1 MRELLETGTIPKG
14 RPALR
19 NSLEAAPVP
28 DELLEQAL
36 LLAIILGGEPAA
48 RIMES
53 IRAEDF
59 SDSEN
64 RATFLTL
71 KATRYAGTM
80 PDLVMA
86 AMKIAGG
93 PLYLEDELKSFPTG
107 EDGLRLVIF
116 KRLWNLIAAKRKVM
130 QAVNELKILAFD
142 SDPDDALT
150 ILTEAADKFRS
161 SQEGAGTDEGEM
173 IYAAAVATTIR
184 ELQERRR
191 GPLQAVRE

>member
-1 MRELLETGTIPKG
+1 M
-14 RPALR
+14 
-19 NSLEAAPVP
+19 P

-53 IRAEDF
+53 VRAEDF
-59 SDSEN
+59 ASSAY
-64 RATFLTL
+64 RATFLAL
-71 KATRYAGTM
+71 KATRDAGTM
-80 PDLVMA
+80 PEFVMA
-86 AMKIAGG
+86 AIEAGG
-93 PLYLEDELKSFPTG
+93 GPHYLEDELKSFPAG
-107 EDGLRLVIF
+107 EDALRLVIF
-116 KRLWNLIAAKRKVM
+116 KRLWNLIAKRKVM
-130 QAVNELKILAFD
+130 QAANELKILAFD

-161 SQEGAGTDEGEM
+161 IEDSPGTDEGEM